1 MIMQPRFHLFI
12 TPLHYDRCLEY
23 GLFGVGETQMNQI
36 ANVHEGDLA
45 FVYTARKAGGRTR
58 GVIYGPFRI
67 LSEPFFSSAEVWAPS
82 LRTPSHDKYPYRVKM
97 RLTEEHVC
105 LNPLPVQILWDLR
118 EEGKVKTV
126 IDASALTNK
135 SVINLLPN
143 EGRLILEAILQFNPR
158 PSADPSPYLA
168 HTLAETPID
177 PLQFTGKTVR
187 EFKTEARF
195 ETYLLQN
202 PEVLTRLARFA
213 AEPQISWEIELY
225 NQVSTYIAG
234 GAVDIIAIYKRDVFD
249 MLLTLGAA
257 VFELKKG
264 PLDPDSMEQLVQYLE
279 WAGRLL
285 PGLRR
290 NMLHGVLIG
299 RSAGSRTARAEL
311 AQRVHTTAAVYSV
324 SCYEYWITGDGRV
337 DFREVAG

>member
-1 MIMQPRFHLFI
+1 
-12 TPLHYDRCLEY
+12 
-23 GLFGVGETQMNQI
+23 MNQI
-36 ANVHEGDLA
+36 ANVHSGDLA

-67 LSEPFFSSAEVWAPS
+67 LSEPFFNSSVVWSPNP
-82 LRTPSHDKYPYRVKM
+82 RMPSHDKYAYRVKM
-97 RLTEEHVC
+97 RLTHEHVC
-105 LNPLPVQILWDLR
+105 LNPLPVQVLWDLR

-158 PSADPSPYLA
+158 PCADPTPYLG

-177 PLQFTGKTVR
+177 PLEFRGKAVK
-187 EFKTEARF
+187 EFRSEARF

-202 PEVLTRLARFA
+202 PDVLTRLACFA
-213 AEPQISWEIELY
+213 TEPQGSWQMELY

-264 PLDPDSMEQLVQYLE
+264 PVDPDSMEQLIQYVE
-279 WAGRLL
+279 WTSRLL

-290 NMLHGVLIG
+290 NMVHGVLIG
-299 RSAGSRTARAEL
+299 RSVGSPSTRA
-311 AQRVHTTAAVYSV
+311 AVVRNVQAAAAVYSV
-324 SCYEYWITGDGRV
+324 SCYEYSITSDDSV
-337 DFREVAG
+337 AFRELAD